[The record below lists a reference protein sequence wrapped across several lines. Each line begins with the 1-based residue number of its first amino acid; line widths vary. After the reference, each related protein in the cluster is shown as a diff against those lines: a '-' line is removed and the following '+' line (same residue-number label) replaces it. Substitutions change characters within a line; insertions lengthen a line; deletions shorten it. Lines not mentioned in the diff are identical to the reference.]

1 MVIGVRA
8 GREEGAFASSPPCE
22 SENFQELNQ
31 RGWENEGKDE
41 GSKEFEV
48 LSEEPASFLEDRWH
62 APSAQLV
69 RVSLHHL
76 EPATQS
82 NNAQTSDQI
91 NASTDS
97 RDSPSNRSWQRKSA
111 QSR

>member
-1 MVIGVRA
+1 MAIGVRA
-8 GREEGAFASSPPCE
+8 GREEGASASSPPCE

-31 RGWENEGKDE
+31 RGWENERKDE

-48 LSEEPASFLEDRWH
+48 LSEEPAGFLEDRWH

-76 EPATQS
+76 EPAT

-97 RDSPSNRSWQRKSA
+97 RDSPSDRSWQRLSA
-111 QSR
+111 RSR